1 MASVT
6 SLTASV
12 HQRLATALSATL
24 PTADAD
30 PLLRRS
36 DRADYQANGILALA
50 KKAKANPRELA
61 TQVVA
66 RVESGELIGEIE
78 VSGPG
83 FLNITLTDRAITQ
96 NLAARYADDTGRL
109 GVPTAERPGTTVID
123 YAQPNVAKEMH
134 VGHLRSAVIGDA
146 VVQILEFTGENVVR
160 RHHIGDW
167 GTQFGMLIQYLDEH
181 PHELD
186 HKDARVSGEEAMSN
200 LDRLYKAARKLFDS
214 DEEFKTRAR
223 RRVVDLQAGDP
234 HTLATW
240 QKFVDES
247 KIYFFSVFEKLDMEV
262 RDADIVGE
270 SGYNDMLDET
280 CRLLEESGVAVRSEG
295 ALCVFFDDV
304 KGPDGNPVPLI
315 VKKSDGGYGYAATD
329 LSAIRDRVF
338 HLKANSL
345 LYVVDARQ
353 SLHFKMV
360 FETARRAGWLNDDDV
375 KAFQLAFG
383 TVLGKDGKPF
393 KTREGETI
401 RLVDLLDEAIDRAT
415 AVVREKAEKVG
426 LTEEEIVE
434 NGRYVGIG
442 AVKYADLSTSAVRD
456 YKFDLDQ
463 MVSLNGDTSV
473 YLQYAYARI
482 QSILRKAGEAGP
494 AAHPEL
500 ELAPA
505 ERALGLH
512 LDQFGEAVAEVAES
526 YEPHKLAAYLFRLA
540 TLLTSFYDQC
550 PVLKAESPAQVENRL
565 FLVDLTARTL
575 HRGMAL
581 LATRTPSPHAPPP
594 GYRPPAAGRV
604 ALRHPRPGRCRCLP
618 LQSLA
623 WRPFPIR
630 CPSWRPTRAGVCSG
644 LNSRFRRGG

>member
-24 PTADAD
+24 PGADAD

-61 TQVVA
+61 AQVVDK
-66 RVESGELIGEIE
+66 VVTGDVIKDIE

-83 FLNITLTDRAITQ
+83 FLNITVTDSAITE
-96 NLAARYADDTGRL
+96 NLAARAADPDGRL
-109 GVPTAERPGTTVID
+109 GVPYSEDPGTTVID

-146 VVQILEFTGENVVR
+146 VVKLLEFTGETVVR

-186 HKDARVSGEEAMSN
+186 HKAAEISGEEAMSN
-200 LDRLYKAARKLFDS
+200 LDRLYKAARRLFDS

-234 HTLATW
+234 KTLAMW

-247 KIYFFSVFEKLDMEV
+247 KIYFFSVFEKLDMEI
-262 RDADIVGE
+262 RDPDIVGE
-270 SGYNDMLDET
+270 SGYNDMLQET

-295 ALCVFFDDV
+295 ALCVFFDDI

-315 VKKSDGGYGYAATD
+315 VQKSDGGFGYAATD

-338 HLKANSL
+338 NLKANSII
-345 LYVVDARQ
+345 YVVDARQ

-360 FETARRAGWLNDDDV
+360 FETARRARWLNGDV

-393 KTREGETI
+393 KTREGETV
-401 RLVDLLDEAIDRAT
+401 RLVDLLDEAVERAS
-415 AVVREKAEKVG
+415 AVVREKAQD
-426 LTEEEIVE
+426 LSEEEIAE
-434 NGRYVGIG
+434 RGAQVGIG
-442 AVKYADLSTSAVRD
+442 AVKYADLSTSASRD

-482 QSILRKAGEAGP
+482 RSILRKAGEVRP
-494 AAHPEL
+494 AAHPAL
-500 ELAPA
+500 PLTDA

-512 LDQFGEAVAEVAES
+512 ADQFAETVAEAAREHA
-526 YEPHKLAAYLFRLA
+526 PHKLAAYLYQLA
-540 TLLTSFYDQC
+540 SLYTSFYDKC
-550 PVLKAESPAQVENRL
+550 PVLKAETPEQVENRL
-565 FLVDLTARTL
+565 FLCDVTASTL
-575 HRGMAL
+575 HEGMAL
-581 LATRTPSPHAPPP
+581 LGIRTPE
-594 GYRPPAAGRV
+594 R
-604 ALRHPRPGRCRCLP
+604 L
-618 LQSLA
+618 
-623 WRPFPIR
+623 
-630 CPSWRPTRAGVCSG
+630 
-644 LNSRFRRGG
+644 

>member
-1 MASVT
+1 MAPVT
-6 SLTASV
+6 SLSRSV
-12 HQRLATALSATL
+12 EQHLSSALSATL
-24 PTADAD
+24 PEAVDAD

-36 DRADYQANGILALA
+36 DRADFQANGILALA
-50 KKAKANPRELA
+50 KKTKANPRELA
-61 TQVVA
+61 TQVVSQ
-66 RVESGELIGEIE
+66 VVTGEVIKEIE

-83 FLNITLTDRAITQ
+83 FLNVTVTDRAITE
-96 NLAARYADDTGRL
+96 NLAARYADADRL
-109 GVPTAERPGTTVID
+109 GVPHTDHPGTTVID

-146 VVQILEFTGENVVR
+146 TVQILEFTGESVVR

-186 HKDARVSGEEAMSN
+186 HKESRVSGEEAMSN
-200 LDRLYKAARKLFDS
+200 LDRLYKSARKLFDA

-262 RDADIVGE
+262 RDEDIVGE
-270 SGYNDMLDET
+270 SGYNDMLAET

-315 VKKSDGGYGYAATD
+315 VQKSDGGYGYAATD

-338 HLKANSL
+338 AIKASTL

-360 FETARRAGWLNDDDV
+360 FETARRAGWLNEDV
-375 KAFQLAFG
+375 KAHQLAFG

-393 KTREGETI
+393 KTREGETVK
-401 RLVDLLDEAIDRAT
+401 LVDLLDEAVERAT
-415 AVVREKAEKVG
+415 AVVREKKDKVG
-426 LTEEEIVE
+426 LTEQEIVE
-434 NGRYVGIG
+434 NGRYVGVG

-482 QSILRKAGEAGP
+482 QSILRKAGEARP

-512 LDQFGEAVAEVAES
+512 LDRFGETVHEVAAA
-526 YEPHKLAAYLFRLA
+526 YEPHKLAAYLYQLA
-540 TLLTSFYDQC
+540 SHLTTFYDQC
-550 PVLKAESPAQVENRL
+550 HVLSPDNSPEVVENRL

-575 HRGMAL
+575 HLGMAL
-581 LATRTPSPHAPPP
+581 LGIRTP
-594 GYRPPAAGRV
+594 GK
-604 ALRHPRPGRCRCLP
+604 L
-618 LQSLA
+618 
-623 WRPFPIR
+623 
-630 CPSWRPTRAGVCSG
+630 
-644 LNSRFRRGG
+644 

>member
-12 HQRLATALSATL
+12 HQRLANALSAAL
-24 PTADAD
+24 PEAVDAD

-36 DRADYQANGILALA
+36 DRADFQANGILALA

-61 TQVVA
+61 A
-66 RVESGELIGEIE
+66 RVVERVTTGDVIGEVE

-83 FLNITLTDRAITQ
+83 FLNITVTDRAITR
-96 NLAARYADDTGRL
+96 NLAERAADPEGRL
-109 GVPTAERPGTTVID
+109 GVPRAEHPGTTVID

-134 VGHLRSAVIGDA
+134 VGHLRSAVIGDS
-146 VVQILEFTGENVVR
+146 VTQLLEFTGENVVR

-186 HKDARVSGEEAMSN
+186 HRASEVSGEEAMSN
-200 LDRLYKAARKLFDS
+200 LDRLYKAARRKFDS

-234 HTLATW
+234 RTLAMW

-247 KIYFFSVFEKLDMEV
+247 KIYFFSVFEKLDMEI
-262 RDADIVGE
+262 RDPDIVGE
-270 SGYNDMLDET
+270 SGYNDMLAET

-295 ALCVFFDDV
+295 ALCVFFDDI
-304 KGPDGNPVPLI
+304 KGPDGSLVPLI
-315 VKKSDGGYGYAATD
+315 VQKSDGGYGYAATD

-338 HLKANSL
+338 SLKADTL

-360 FETARRAGWLNDDDV
+360 FETARRAGWLGDGV
-375 KAFQLAFG
+375 KASQLAFG

-393 KTREGETI
+393 KTREGETV
-401 RLVDLLDEAIDRAT
+401 RLVDLLDEAIDRAS
-415 AVVREKAEKVG
+415 AVVREKAQD
-426 LTEEEIVE
+426 LSAEEIAE
-434 NGRYVGIG
+434 RGAQVGIG
-442 AVKYADLSTSAVRD
+442 AVKYADLSTSANRD

-482 QSILRKAGEAGP
+482 RSILRKAGEVRP

-500 ELAPA
+500 ELAVI

-512 LDQFGEAVAEVAES
+512 VDAFAETVREAAAEYA
-526 YEPHKLAAYLFRLA
+526 PHKLAAYLYQLA
-540 TLLTSFYDQC
+540 SLYTSFYDKC
-550 PVLKAESPAQVENRL
+550 PVLKAETPQQVENRL
-565 FLVDLTARTL
+565 FLCDVTARTL
-575 HRGMAL
+575 HQGMAL
-581 LATRTPSPHAPPP
+581 LGIRTPE
-594 GYRPPAAGRV
+594 R
-604 ALRHPRPGRCRCLP
+604 L
-618 LQSLA
+618 
-623 WRPFPIR
+623 
-630 CPSWRPTRAGVCSG
+630 
-644 LNSRFRRGG
+644 

>member
-6 SLTASV
+6 SLTSAV
-12 HQRLATALSATL
+12 HQRLASALSAAL
-24 PTADAD
+24 PETADAD

-36 DRADYQANGILALA
+36 DRADFQANGILALA

-61 TQVVA
+61 TQVVGQ
-66 RVESGELIGEIE
+66 VVTGDVIGNVE

-83 FLNITLTDRAITQ
+83 FLNITVTDKAITE
-96 NLAARYADDTGRL
+96 NLAARAADAEGRL
-109 GVPTAERPGTTVID
+109 GVPYTEQPGTTVID

-134 VGHLRSAVIGDA
+134 VGHLRSAVIGDS
-146 VVQILEFTGENVVR
+146 VVKLLEFTGETVIR

-186 HKDARVSGEEAMSN
+186 HKAAEVTGEEAMSN

-234 HTLATW
+234 HTLAMW

-247 KIYFFSVFEKLDMEV
+247 KIYFFSVFEKLDMEI
-262 RDADIVGE
+262 RDPDIVGE
-270 SGYNDMLDET
+270 SGYNDMLAET

-295 ALCVFFDDV
+295 ALCVFFDDI
-304 KGPDGNPVPLI
+304 KGPDGKPVPLI
-315 VKKSDGGYGYAATD
+315 VQKSDGGYGYAATD

-338 HLKANSL
+338 NLKANSII
-345 LYVVDARQ
+345 YVVDARQ

-360 FETARRAGWLNDDDV
+360 FETARRAGWLNDDV
-375 KAFQLAFG
+375 KAYQLAFG

-393 KTREGETI
+393 KTREGETV
-401 RLVDLLDEAIDRAT
+401 RLVDLLDEAIDRAS
-415 AVVREKAEKVG
+415 AVVREKAQD
-426 LTEEEIVE
+426 LSAAEIAE
-434 NGRYVGIG
+434 RGAQVGIG
-442 AVKYADLSTSAVRD
+442 AVKYADLSTSANRD

-482 QSILRKAGEAGP
+482 QSILRKADDVRP
-494 AAHPEL
+494 SAHPEL
-500 ELAPA
+500 ALTDA

-512 LDQFGEAVAEVAES
+512 ADAFAETVAEAAAE
-526 YEPHKLAAYLFRLA
+526 YAPHKMAAYLYQLA
-540 TLLTSFYDQC
+540 SLYTSFYDKC
-550 PVLKAESPAQVENRL
+550 PVLKAQTPEQVENRL
-565 FLVDLTARTL
+565 FLCDVTARTL
-575 HRGMAL
+575 HQGMAL
-581 LATRTPSPHAPPP
+581 LGIRTPE
-594 GYRPPAAGRV
+594 R
-604 ALRHPRPGRCRCLP
+604 L
-618 LQSLA
+618 
-623 WRPFPIR
+623 
-630 CPSWRPTRAGVCSG
+630 
-644 LNSRFRRGG
+644 

>member
-6 SLTASV
+6 SLSDSVQQHLAS
-12 HQRLATALSATL
+12 ALSATL
-24 PTADAD
+24 PEAAGAD

-36 DRADYQANGILALA
+36 DRADYQANGVLALA

-66 RVESGELIGEIE
+66 NLTTPDASPDAAPAVIKDIE

-83 FLNITLTDRAITQ
+83 FLNITIADRAITD

-109 GVPTAERPGTTVID
+109 GVPYAPHPGTTVVD

-146 VVQILEFTGENVVR
+146 VVQLLEFTGENVVR

-181 PHELD
+181 PNELD
-186 HKDARVSGEEAMSN
+186 HKDGEITGEEAMSN
-200 LDRLYKAARKLFDS
+200 LDRLYKTARKLFDS

-223 RRVVDLQAGDP
+223 RRVVDLQAGEAA
-234 HTLATW
+234 TLATW

-270 SGYNDMLDET
+270 SGYNDMLHET

-295 ALCVFFDDV
+295 ALCVFFDDI

-315 VKKSDGGYGYAATD
+315 VQKSDGGFGYAATD

-338 HLKANSL
+338 GLKANNL

-360 FETARRAGWLNDDDV
+360 FETARRAGWLSDDV
-375 KAFQLAFG
+375 TAFQLAFG
-383 TVLGKDGKPF
+383 TILGKDGKPF
-393 KTREGETI
+393 KTRAGETVK
-401 RLVDLLDEAIDRAT
+401 LEDLLDEAVDRAT
-415 AVVREKAEKVG
+415 AVVRDKAVKIG

-482 QSILRKAGEAGP
+482 QSILRKADGATP
-494 AAHPEL
+494 TPHPDL

-512 LDQFGEAVAEVAES
+512 LDQFAETVLEVAAS
-526 YEPHKLAAYLFRLA
+526 YEPHKLAAYLYQLA
-540 TLLTSFYDQC
+540 SHLTTFYDQC
-550 PVLKAESPAQVENRL
+550 LVLKADTPAQKENRL
-565 FLVDLTARTL
+565 FLIDLTARTL
-575 HRGMAL
+575 HQGMAL
-581 LATRTPSPHAPPP
+581 LGIRTPEK
-594 GYRPPAAGRV
+594 
-604 ALRHPRPGRCRCLP
+604 L
-618 LQSLA
+618 
-623 WRPFPIR
+623 
-630 CPSWRPTRAGVCSG
+630 
-644 LNSRFRRGG
+644 

>member
-12 HQRLATALSATL
+12 HQRLASALSATL
-24 PTADAD
+24 PETGAAD

-36 DRADYQANGILALA
+36 DRADFQANGILALA
-50 KKAKANPRELA
+50 KRAKANPRELA
-61 TQVVA
+61 AQVVGH
-66 RVESGELIGEIE
+66 VVTGDVIKDVE

-83 FLNITLTDRAITQ
+83 FLNVTVTDRAITE
-96 NLAARYADDTGRL
+96 NLAARAADPEGRL
-109 GVPTAERPGTTVID
+109 GVPYAEQPGTTVID

-134 VGHLRSAVIGDA
+134 VGHLRSAVIGDS
-146 VVQILEFTGENVVR
+146 VVQLLEFTGENVVR

-186 HKDARVSGEEAMSN
+186 HKASEVSGEEAMSN
-200 LDRLYKAARKLFDS
+200 LDRLYKAARRLFDS

-223 RRVVDLQAGDP
+223 RRVVDLQAGDA
-234 HTLATW
+234 HTVAMW

-247 KIYFFSVFEKLDMEV
+247 KIYFFSVFEKLDMDV

-270 SGYNDMLDET
+270 SGYNDMLAET

-304 KGPDGNPVPLI
+304 KGPDGNKVPLI
-315 VKKSDGGYGYAATD
+315 VQKSDGGYGYAATD

-338 HLKANSL
+338 NLKANNL

-360 FETARRAGWLNDDDV
+360 FETARRAGWLNDDV
-375 KAFQLAFG
+375 TAYQLAFG

-393 KTREGETI
+393 KTREGETV
-401 RLVDLLDEAIDRAT
+401 RLVDLLDEAIERAS
-415 AVVREKAEKVG
+415 AVVREKAQD
-426 LTEEEIVE
+426 LTEEEIAE
-434 NGRYVGIG
+434 RGAQVGIG
-442 AVKYADLSTSAVRD
+442 AVKYADLSTSANRD

-482 QSILRKAGEAGP
+482 QSILRKAQEVRP

-500 ELAPA
+500 ELTQA

-512 LDQFGEAVAEVAES
+512 ADAFAETVRESAEE
-526 YEPHKLAAYLFRLA
+526 YAPHKLAAYLYQLA
-540 TLLTSFYDQC
+540 SLYTSFYDKC
-550 PVLKAESPAQVENRL
+550 PVLKAETPEQVENRL
-565 FLVDLTARTL
+565 FLCDVTARTL
-575 HRGMAL
+575 HQGMAL
-581 LATRTPSPHAPPP
+581 LGIRTPE
-594 GYRPPAAGRV
+594 R
-604 ALRHPRPGRCRCLP
+604 L
-618 LQSLA
+618 
-623 WRPFPIR
+623 
-630 CPSWRPTRAGVCSG
+630 
-644 LNSRFRRGG
+644 

>member
-6 SLTASV
+6 SLSDSV
-12 HQRLATALSATL
+12 QQHLATALSAAL
-24 PTADAD
+24 PDAGSAD

-36 DRADYQANGILALA
+36 DRADFQANGILALA

-61 TQVVA
+61 TQVVE
-66 RVESGELIGEIE
+66 RVEPGGVIKDIE

-83 FLNITLTDRAITQ
+83 FLNITISDKAIVE
-96 NLAARYADDTGRL
+96 NLAARYADSDRL
-109 GVPTAERPGTTVID
+109 GVPLAAHPGTTVID

-146 VVQILEFTGENVVR
+146 VVRLLEFTGETVVR

-186 HKDARVSGEEAMSN
+186 HKSGAASGEEAMSN

-247 KIYFFSVFEKLDMEV
+247 KIYFFSVFEKLDMEIQ
-262 RDADIVGE
+262 DPDIVGE
-270 SGYNDMLDET
+270 SGYNDMLAET

-315 VKKSDGGYGYAATD
+315 VQKSDGGYGYAATD

-338 HLKANSL
+338 GLKANSL
-345 LYVVDARQ
+345 VYVVDARQ
-353 SLHFKMV
+353 ALHFRMV
-360 FETARRAGWLNDDDV
+360 FETARRAGWLNDDV
-375 KAFQLAFG
+375 KALQLAFG

-393 KTREGETI
+393 KTREGETVK
-401 RLVDLLDEAIDRAT
+401 LVDLLDEAVDRAT

-426 LTEEEIVE
+426 LSEPEIVE

-482 QSILRKAGEAGP
+482 KSILRKAGEARP

-512 LDQFGEAVAEVAES
+512 LDQFGELVLEVAGG
-526 YEPHKLAAYLFRLA
+526 YEPHKLASYLYQLA
-540 TLLTSFYDQC
+540 SLLTTFYDQC
-550 PVLKAESPAQVENRL
+550 PVLKAETPEQVENRL
-565 FLVDLTARTL
+565 LLVDLTASTL
-575 HRGMAL
+575 HKGMAL
-581 LATRTPSPHAPPP
+581 LGIRTPE
-594 GYRPPAAGRV
+594 R
-604 ALRHPRPGRCRCLP
+604 L
-618 LQSLA
+618 
-623 WRPFPIR
+623 
-630 CPSWRPTRAGVCSG
+630 
-644 LNSRFRRGG
+644 

>member
-6 SLTASV
+6 SLSDSVQQHLAS
-12 HQRLATALSATL
+12 ALSAAL
-24 PTADAD
+24 PEAAGAD

-66 RVESGELIGEIE
+66 GIVTGEVIADVE

-83 FLNITLTDRAITQ
+83 FLNITVADKAITE

-109 GVPTAERPGTTVID
+109 GVPYAAHPGTTVID

-146 VVQILEFTGENVVR
+146 MVRLLEFTGENVVR

-186 HKDARVSGEEAMSN
+186 HKESEVSGEEAMSN
-200 LDRLYKAARKLFDS
+200 LDRLYKTARRLFDS

-234 HTLATW
+234 KTLAIW

-247 KIYFFSVFEKLDMEV
+247 KIYFFSVFDKLDMEV
-262 RDADIVGE
+262 RDPDIVGE
-270 SGYNDMLDET
+270 SGYNDMLAET

-295 ALCVFFDDV
+295 ALCVFFDDI
-304 KGPDGNPVPLI
+304 KGPEGNPVPLI
-315 VKKSDGGYGYAATD
+315 VQKSDGGYGYAATD

-338 HLKANSL
+338 NLKATTL

-353 SLHFKMV
+353 ALHFRMV
-360 FETARRAGWLNDDDV
+360 FETARRAGWLNDDV
-375 KAFQLAFG
+375 TAVQLAFG

-393 KTREGETI
+393 KTREGETVK
-401 RLVDLLDEAIDRAT
+401 LENLLDEAVERAT

-426 LTEEEIVE
+426 LTEDEIVE
-434 NGRYVGIG
+434 NGRYVGVG

-482 QSILRKAGEAGP
+482 QSILRKAGEARP

-500 ELAPA
+500 ALAPA

-512 LDQFGEAVAEVAES
+512 LDQFAETVLEVAAAR
-526 YEPHKLAAYLFRLA
+526 EPHKMAAYLYQLA
-540 TLLTSFYDQC
+540 SLLTTFYDQC
-550 PVLKAESPAQVENRL
+550 PVLKADSPAQVENRL

-575 HRGMAL
+575 HEGMAL
-581 LATRTPSPHAPPP
+581 LGIRTP
-594 GYRPPAAGRV
+594 GK
-604 ALRHPRPGRCRCLP
+604 L
-618 LQSLA
+618 
-623 WRPFPIR
+623 
-630 CPSWRPTRAGVCSG
+630 
-644 LNSRFRRGG
+644 

>member
-1 MASVT
+1 MAPGFVHQTHTSTEVNAYVLLTPVTLSPENRFTAHGILEGYIHPHEENGTHPMASVT
-6 SLTASV
+6 SLSDSVQQHLAS
-12 HQRLATALSATL
+12 ALSATL
-24 PTADAD
+24 PEAAGAD

-36 DRADYQANGILALA
+36 DRADYQANGVLALA
-50 KKAKANPRELA
+50 KKVKANPRELA

-66 RVESGELIGEIE
+66 NLTTPDAGSAVIKDIE

-83 FLNITLTDRAITQ
+83 FLNITIADRAITD

-109 GVPTAERPGTTVID
+109 GVPYAPHPGTTVVD

-146 VVQILEFTGENVVR
+146 VVQLLEFTGENVVR

-181 PHELD
+181 PNELD
-186 HKDARVSGEEAMSN
+186 HKDGEITGEEAMSN
-200 LDRLYKAARKLFDS
+200 LDRLYKTARKLFDS

-223 RRVVDLQAGDP
+223 RRVVDLQAGEAA
-234 HTLATW
+234 TLATW

-270 SGYNDMLDET
+270 SGYNDMLHET

-295 ALCVFFDDV
+295 ALCVFFDDI

-315 VKKSDGGYGYAATD
+315 VQKSDGGFGYAATD

-338 HLKANSL
+338 GLKANNL

-360 FETARRAGWLNDDDV
+360 FETARRAGWLSDDV
-375 KAFQLAFG
+375 TAFQLAFG
-383 TVLGKDGKPF
+383 TILGKDGKPF
-393 KTREGETI
+393 KTRAGETVK
-401 RLVDLLDEAIDRAT
+401 LEDLLDEAVDRAT
-415 AVVREKAEKVG
+415 AVVRDKAEKIG

-482 QSILRKAGEAGP
+482 QSILRKADGATP
-494 AAHPEL
+494 TPHPDL

-512 LDQFGEAVAEVAES
+512 LDQFAETVLEVAAS
-526 YEPHKLAAYLFRLA
+526 YEPHKLAAYLYQLA
-540 TLLTSFYDQC
+540 SHLTTFYDQC
-550 PVLKAESPAQVENRL
+550 LVLKADTPAQKENRL
-565 FLVDLTARTL
+565 FLIDLTARTL
-575 HRGMAL
+575 HQGMAL
-581 LATRTPSPHAPPP
+581 LGIRTPEK
-594 GYRPPAAGRV
+594 
-604 ALRHPRPGRCRCLP
+604 L
-618 LQSLA
+618 
-623 WRPFPIR
+623 
-630 CPSWRPTRAGVCSG
+630 
-644 LNSRFRRGG
+644 

>member
-1 MASVT
+1 MAPVT

-12 HQRLATALSATL
+12 HQRLATALTAAL
-24 PTADAD
+24 PEAGPAD

-36 DRADYQANGILALA
+36 DRADFQANGILALA

-61 TQVVA
+61 AQVVA
-66 RVESGELIGEIE
+66 QVVTGDVIKEIE

-83 FLNITLTDRAITQ
+83 FLNVTITDRAITE
-96 NLAARYADDTGRL
+96 NLAARYADDTARL
-109 GVPTAERPGTTVID
+109 GVPHAAKPGTTVID

-146 VVQILEFTGENVVR
+146 VVQILEFTGETVVR

-167 GTQFGMLIQYLDEH
+167 GTQFGMLIQFLDEH

-186 HKDARVSGEEAMSN
+186 HKESQVSGEEAMSN
-200 LDRLYKAARKLFDS
+200 LDRLYKKARKLFDS

-247 KIYFFSVFEKLDMEV
+247 KIYFFSVFEKLDIEI
-262 RDADIVGE
+262 RDPDIVGE
-270 SGYNDMLDET
+270 SGYNDMLAET

-295 ALCVFFDDV
+295 ALCVFFEDV

-315 VKKSDGGYGYAATD
+315 VQKSDGGYGYAATD

-338 HLKANSL
+338 DIKADTL

-360 FETARRAGWLNDDDV
+360 FETARRAGWLNEDV
-375 KAFQLAFG
+375 KAHQLAFG

-393 KTREGETI
+393 KTREGETVK
-401 RLVDLLDEAIDRAT
+401 LVDLLDEAVDRAT
-415 AVVREKAEKVG
+415 AVVGEKREKVG
-426 LTEEEIVE
+426 LTDEEVVE

-482 QSILRKAGEAGP
+482 QSILRRAGEARP

-500 ELAPA
+500 ALAPA

-512 LDQFGEAVAEVAES
+512 LDRFGETLSEVAAA
-526 YEPHKLAAYLFRLA
+526 YEPHKLAAYLYQLA
-540 TLLTSFYDQC
+540 SLLTTFYDQC
-550 PVLKAESPAQVENRL
+550 HVLSPDNAPEVVENRL

-581 LATRTPSPHAPPP
+581 LGIRTPE
-594 GYRPPAAGRV
+594 R
-604 ALRHPRPGRCRCLP
+604 L
-618 LQSLA
+618 
-623 WRPFPIR
+623 
-630 CPSWRPTRAGVCSG
+630 
-644 LNSRFRRGG
+644 

>member
-6 SLTASV
+6 SLSDNVQQHLAS
-12 HQRLATALSATL
+12 ALSATL
-24 PTADAD
+24 PEAAGAD

-36 DRADYQANGILALA
+36 DRADFQANGILALA

-61 TQVVA
+61 TQVVS
-66 RVESGELIGEIE
+66 RVVTGDELIKDVE

-83 FLNITLTDRAITQ
+83 FLNITIADRAITA
-96 NLAARYADDTGRL
+96 NLAARYADETGRL
-109 GVPTAERPGTTVID
+109 GVPTAAQPGTTVID

-134 VGHLRSAVIGDA
+134 VGHLRSAVIGDS
-146 VVQILEFTGENVVR
+146 VVQLLEFTGENVVR

-186 HKDARVSGEEAMSN
+186 HKEAQVTGEEAMSN

-234 HTLATW
+234 RTLAMW

-247 KIYFFSVFEKLDMEV
+247 KIYFFSVFEKLDMEI
-262 RDADIVGE
+262 RDPDIVGE
-270 SGYNDMLDET
+270 SGYNDMLAET

-295 ALCVFFDDV
+295 ALCVFFDDI

-315 VKKSDGGYGYAATD
+315 VQKSDGGYGYAATD

-338 HLKANSL
+338 NLKANTL

-353 SLHFKMV
+353 ALHFKMV
-360 FETARRAGWLNDDDV
+360 FETARRAGWLNEDV
-375 KAFQLAFG
+375 TAFQLAFG

-393 KTREGETI
+393 KTREGETV
-401 RLVDLLDEAIDRAT
+401 RLVDLLDEAIDRAS
-415 AVVREKAEKVG
+415 AVVREKAQD
-426 LTEEEIVE
+426 LSEEEIAE
-434 NGRYVGIG
+434 RGAQVGIG
-442 AVKYADLSTSAVRD
+442 AVKYADLSTSANRD

-482 QSILRKAGEAGP
+482 QSILRKAGETRP

-500 ELAPA
+500 ELAEA

-512 LDQFGEAVAEVAES
+512 ADAFAETVTEAAAEYA
-526 YEPHKLAAYLFRLA
+526 PHKLAAYLYQLA
-540 TLLTSFYDQC
+540 SLYTTFYDKC
-550 PVLKAESPAQVENRL
+550 PVLKAETPAQVENRL
-565 FLVDLTARTL
+565 FLCDITARTL

-581 LATRTPSPHAPPP
+581 LGIRTPEK
-594 GYRPPAAGRV
+594 
-604 ALRHPRPGRCRCLP
+604 L
-618 LQSLA
+618 
-623 WRPFPIR
+623 
-630 CPSWRPTRAGVCSG
+630 
-644 LNSRFRRGG
+644 

>member
-6 SLTASV
+6 SLTAHV
-12 HQRLATALSATL
+12 HQRLSAALTAAL
-24 PTADAD
+24 PETADAD

-36 DRADYQANGILALA
+36 DRADFQANGILALS

-61 TQVVA
+61 TQVVD
-66 RVESGELIGEIE
+66 RVVKGDLIEEIE

-83 FLNITLTDRAITQ
+83 FLNITITDRAIVET
-96 NLAARYADDTGRL
+96 LAARATDPADRL
-109 GVPTAERPGTTVID
+109 GVPFTEHPGTTVVD

-146 VVQILEFTGENVVR
+146 VTKILEFVGETVVA

-186 HKDARVSGEEAMSN
+186 HRSADDGAVTGEEAMSN
-200 LDRLYKAARKLFDS
+200 LDRLYKAARAHFDS

-223 RRVVDLQAGDP
+223 RRVVDLQAGEP

-240 QKFVDES
+240 QRFVDES
-247 KIYFFSVFEKLDMEV
+247 KIYFFSVFDKLDMEIQ
-262 RDADIVGE
+262 DADIVGE

-280 CRLLEESGVAVRSEG
+280 CRLLEEKGVAVRSEG

-304 KGPDGNPVPLI
+304 LGPDGKQVPLI

-329 LSAIRDRVF
+329 LSAIRNRVF
-338 HLKANSL
+338 DLKADTL

-360 FETARRAGWLNDDDV
+360 FETARRAGWLNEDT
-375 KAFQLAFG
+375 KAQQLAFG

-393 KTREGETI
+393 KTREGVTV
-401 RLVDLLDEAIDRAT
+401 RLVDLLDEAVDRAT

-426 LTEEEIVE
+426 LAEEEIVE
-434 NGRYVGIG
+434 NGRFVGIG

-463 MVSLNGDTSV
+463 MVSLHGDTSV

-482 QSILRKAGEAGP
+482 QSILRKAGDARP
-494 AAHPEL
+494 LAHPEL
-500 ELAPA
+500 ALAPA

-512 LDQFGEAVAEVAES
+512 LDQFGELLLDVAAG
-526 YEPHKLAAYLFRLA
+526 YEPHKLASYLYQLA
-540 TLLTSFYDQC
+540 SHLTTFYDQC
-550 PVLKAESPAQVENRL
+550 QVLSDANPKEVVENRL
-565 FLVDLTARTL
+565 LLVDLTARTL

-581 LATRTPSPHAPPP
+581 LGIRTPD
-594 GYRPPAAGRV
+594 R
-604 ALRHPRPGRCRCLP
+604 L
-618 LQSLA
+618 
-623 WRPFPIR
+623 
-630 CPSWRPTRAGVCSG
+630 
-644 LNSRFRRGG
+644 